1 MLLVEPGQFRTSFL
15 SAFKTPST
23 KSSLEHYD
31 NTKKVFEHFQ
41 EIDGKQRGD
50 ASKAATRIVET
61 VAGTGMAG
69 NLKGKVLRLPLGP
82 DCVERYESKVKSMSD
97 DLEAAR
103 KVAMSTDVSE

>member
-1 MLLVEPGQFRTSFL
+1 MVEPGQFRTSFL

-23 KSSLEHYD
+23 NSSIEHYS

-50 ASKAATRIVET
+50 ASKAAARIVET
-61 VAGTGMAG
+61 VAGTGMAAS
-69 NLKGKVLRLPLGP
+69 LKGKILRLPLGP

-103 KVAMSTDVSE
+103 EVAMSTDVAE